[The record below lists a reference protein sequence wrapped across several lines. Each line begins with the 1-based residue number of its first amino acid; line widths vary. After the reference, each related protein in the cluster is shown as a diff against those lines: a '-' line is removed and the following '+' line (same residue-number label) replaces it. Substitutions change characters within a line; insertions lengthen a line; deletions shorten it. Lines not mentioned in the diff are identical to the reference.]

1 METNRTSKR
10 VPEGPI
16 VDPPKRGGNVD
27 FRDGLAAIIE
37 RIFPD
42 FHEAFTQLH
51 LGQLHASVKCLSM
64 DRRDGGIYSYTDDIV
79 WNYLSSSSRVDEDL
93 GISIAGH
100 EYPVGVE
107 RRFLMYRTT

>member
-1 METNRTSKR
+1 MVAVT
-10 VPEGPI
+10 EGF
-16 VDPPKRGGNVD
+16 V
-27 FRDGLAAIIE
+27 
-37 RIFPD
+37 PD
-42 FHEAFTQLH
+42 FDEAFAQLH

-100 EYPVGVE
+100 EYPVGLE